1 MAVSNIEKFDDMVGK
16 VFAELYLSFPLP
28 HALQAEDFM
37 ESTTRRHD
45 VYEMDLPSDDAEF
58 FIATAEWLI
67 QSGFIYGEPRYY
79 THVEKAV
86 LTAKGLEVLHAIPN
100 SLDTGPSL
108 GARMA
113 DAAKTGG
120 KETLRA
126 LVTEALSVGAKLFSP
141 LVGISS

>member
-1 MAVSNIEKFDDMVGK
+1 MVGK

-28 HALQAEDFM
+28 HVLQAETFM

-45 VYEMDLPSDDAEF
+45 TYEMDLPSDDAEF
-58 FIATAEWLI
+58 FIATVEWLI

-113 DAAKTGG
+113 DAAKAGG
-120 KETLRA
+120 KETLRG
-126 LVTEALSVGAKLFSP
+126 LVTEALSLGAKLVSP
-141 LVGISS
+141 LVGLSS